1 MLAKNGTV
9 TKTLT
14 LPASS
19 GLAIRARGDQYMGA
33 PGIQVSLDGT
43 VVAASAVLAV
53 LLIAN
58 GELAIGRR
66 RLPSP
71 EGKDS
76 GYG

>member
-1 MLAKNGTV
+1 MF
-9 TKTLT
+9 TKAE
-14 LPASS
+14 PIIFA
-19 GLAIRARGDQYMGA
+19 
-33 PGIQVSLDGT
+33 